1 MNLLKLLAQAFGK
14 RFINDNIGRA
24 TNVVKPTKFDVNA
37 PTKGLYS
44 DDAFEDP
51 KLLDTIE
58 EKLREY
64 APMQFANKNMMEVR
78 NYEQNLEKFLKAKNK
93 QMGVTEQM
101 KSVKEPKPEAEIF
114 DIKTKEKVSPEGIM
128 SLREDVGLGEGIEP
142 GSPLANLK
150 QDIAKLKKE
159 AERMK
164 TTESTLGEVV
174 ENMFGIDP
182 KKSFSLTKEPVDVLS
197 EGNRRGIIRQLMI
210 EDEAIR
216 KQLSPEEFDDLVFAK
231 DLDKGADPNKDP
243 MKMMDR
249 FYERDENLL
258 DMLDTVL
265 EDLPPNS
272 TPAEITKEF
281 RKRTGGLKLKKP
293 REDKADGGRMGF
305 AAGGIKALL
314 SMMNKK
320 FGKDTMK
327 TADEMDL
334 SEKVLKSR
342 MFEDANKRFG
352 SMEEIADDV
361 SPGFAKGDSKYNA
374 QVLAEALANSSYG
387 KDYYDLPIKTQ
398 IELYDRAY
406 KFITDMGRMEKAGG
420 GLSYLMGM

>member
-44 DDAFEDP
+44 DDAFNDP

-93 QMGVTEQM
+93 QMGVTDQM

-128 SLREDVGLGEGIEP
+128 SLKEDVGLGEGIEP

-150 QDIAKLKKE
+150 EDIAKLKKQ
-159 AERMK
+159 AEKMK

-174 ENMFGIDP
+174 ENMFGP
-182 KKSFSLTKEPVDVLS
+182 MGKKSVPDVLS
-197 EGNRRGIIRQLMI
+197 EGNRRSIIRQLLI
-210 EDEAIR
+210 EDEAVR

-243 MKMMDR
+243 LKIMDR
-249 FYERDENLL
+249 FYERDEDLL
-258 DMLDTVL
+258 DALDTVL

-293 REDKADGGRMGF
+293 RD
-305 AAGGIKALL
+305 
-314 SMMNKK
+314 
-320 FGKDTMK
+320 
-327 TADEMDL
+327 
-334 SEKVLKSR
+334 
-342 MFEDANKRFG
+342 
-352 SMEEIADDV
+352 
-361 SPGFAKGDSKYNA
+361 
-374 QVLAEALANSSYG
+374 
-387 KDYYDLPIKTQ
+387 
-398 IELYDRAY
+398 
-406 KFITDMGRMEKAGG
+406 EKAGG

>member
-44 DDAFEDP
+44 DDAFNDP

-93 QMGVTEQM
+93 QMGVTDQM

-128 SLREDVGLGEGIEP
+128 SLKEDVGLGEGIEP

-150 QDIAKLKKE
+150 QDIAKLKKQ
-159 AERMK
+159 AEKMK

-174 ENMFGIDP
+174 ENMFGP
-182 KKSFSLTKEPVDVLS
+182 MGKKSVADVLS
-197 EGNRRGIIRQLMI
+197 EGNRRSIIRQLLI
-210 EDEAIR
+210 EDEAVR

-243 MKMMDR
+243 LKIMDR
-249 FYERDENLL
+249 FYERDEDLL
-258 DMLDTVL
+258 DALDTVL

-293 REDKADGGRMGF
+293 RD
-305 AAGGIKALL
+305 
-314 SMMNKK
+314 
-320 FGKDTMK
+320 
-327 TADEMDL
+327 
-334 SEKVLKSR
+334 
-342 MFEDANKRFG
+342 
-352 SMEEIADDV
+352 
-361 SPGFAKGDSKYNA
+361 
-374 QVLAEALANSSYG
+374 
-387 KDYYDLPIKTQ
+387 
-398 IELYDRAY
+398 
-406 KFITDMGRMEKAGG
+406 EKAGG

>member
-14 RFINDNIGRA
+14 RFIQDNIGRA
-24 TNVVKPTKFDVNA
+24 TNIVKPSKFDVNA

-51 KLLDTIE
+51 KLLDKIE

-93 QMGVTEQM
+93 QMGVTDQL

-114 DIKTKEKVSPEGIM
+114 DITTKEKMSPEGIM
-128 SLREDVGLGEGIEP
+128 SLKTDVGLEEGIEP

-150 QDIAKLKKE
+150 EDIAKLKKQ
-159 AERMK
+159 AEKMK

-174 ENMFGIDP
+174 ENMFGP
-182 KKSFSLTKEPVDVLS
+182 MGKKSVPDVLS
-197 EGNRRGIIRQLMI
+197 EGNRRSMIRQLML

-216 KQLSPEEFDDLVFAK
+216 KQLSPEEFDDLVFAR

-243 MKMMDR
+243 LKMMDR
-249 FYERDENLL
+249 FYERDDDLL
-258 DMLDTVL
+258 DALDTVM

-281 RKRTGGLKLKKP
+281 KKRTGGLKLKKP
-293 REDKADGGRMGF
+293 RD
-305 AAGGIKALL
+305 
-314 SMMNKK
+314 
-320 FGKDTMK
+320 
-327 TADEMDL
+327 
-334 SEKVLKSR
+334 
-342 MFEDANKRFG
+342 
-352 SMEEIADDV
+352 
-361 SPGFAKGDSKYNA
+361 
-374 QVLAEALANSSYG
+374 
-387 KDYYDLPIKTQ
+387 
-398 IELYDRAY
+398 
-406 KFITDMGRMEKAGG
+406 EKAGG
-420 GLSYLMGM
+420 GLAYLMGL

>member
-44 DDAFEDP
+44 DDAFNDP

-93 QMGVTEQM
+93 QMGVTDQM

-128 SLREDVGLGEGIEP
+128 SLKEDVGLGEGIEP

-150 QDIAKLKKE
+150 QDIAKLKKQ
-159 AERMK
+159 AEKMK

-174 ENMFGIDP
+174 ENMFGP
-182 KKSFSLTKEPVDVLS
+182 MGKKSVPDVLS
-197 EGNRRGIIRQLMI
+197 EGNRRSIIRQLLI
-210 EDEAIR
+210 EDEAVR

-243 MKMMDR
+243 LKIMDR
-249 FYERDENLL
+249 FYERDEDLL
-258 DMLDTVL
+258 DALDTVL

-293 REDKADGGRMGF
+293 RD
-305 AAGGIKALL
+305 
-314 SMMNKK
+314 
-320 FGKDTMK
+320 
-327 TADEMDL
+327 
-334 SEKVLKSR
+334 
-342 MFEDANKRFG
+342 
-352 SMEEIADDV
+352 
-361 SPGFAKGDSKYNA
+361 
-374 QVLAEALANSSYG
+374 
-387 KDYYDLPIKTQ
+387 
-398 IELYDRAY
+398 
-406 KFITDMGRMEKAGG
+406 EKAGG